1 MKKLVLLFVM
11 LNWVQPLLFAQGG
24 SIISFY
30 TLPASPTTND
40 AVKVVAELMFTSGDC
55 QLAEQ
60 GHTTTATR
68 TDAYAHHCVGMLTV
82 ICPTTDTF
90 DLGILPAGDHTFVLT
105 LTSGAA
111 PAPCTPGIVTDDTDS
126 ITFTVDP
133 GVGIYTPDAVD
144 FSVYP
149 NPANTQLTVESIVR
163 SPQTIVAIYNAQGQ
177 LVTSS
182 VVEKQ
187 TSTFN
192 ISQLPTG
199 LYYLHLQSTEGVGVK
214 KLEVIR

>member
-1 MKKLVLLFVM
+1 MKTLTSLFTSLVISTSI
-11 LNWVQPLLFAQGG
+11 FAQGG

-40 AVKVVAELMFTSGDC
+40 AVQVVAELMFTSGSC
-55 QLAEQ
+55 ELSEQ
-60 GHTTTATR
+60 GHATTLSH

-90 DLGILPAGDHTFVLT
+90 DLGILPEGNHTFVLT
-105 LTSGAA
+105 LTTGAA
-111 PAPCTPGIVTDDTDS
+111 PAPCTPGIVTDDVDS

-133 GVGIYTPDAVD
+133 SLGIHTPDAVD

-163 SPQTIVAIYNAQGQ
+163 SPCTVVSIYNAQGQ
-177 LVTSS
+177 FVASS
-182 VVEKQ
+182 VVEKPQ
-187 TSTFN
+187 TILD
-192 ISQLPTG
+192 ISALGIG
-199 LYYLHLQSTEGVGVK
+199 LYYLQLQSAEGTATK
-214 KLEVIR
+214 KLQIIH